1 MKGYRQR
8 PKVKKKARAAAKL
21 PENIAWKNNYNK
33 TVLPKRR
40 KEVIRDLGGK
50 CFVCGTNRRLEFHH
64 IKYTRS
70 SKRSWNEVEALKHP
84 ERFRLLCHKCHNVVT
99 YGLLDTK
106 RTKLVFKKI
115 GKIQGFDNNTVK
127 KIIAK
132 LGKV

>member
-1 MKGYRQR
+1 MILVLSKQGTRYRITSK
-8 PKVKKKARAAAKL
+8 KVNKL
-21 PENIAWKNNYNK
+21 
-33 TVLPKRR
+33 
-40 KEVIRDLGGK
+40 LGGK
-50 CFVCGTNRRLEFHH
+50 CIFCGSKTALQRHH
-64 IKYTRS
+64 IKYDKYYQKNR
-70 SKRSWNEVEALKHP
+70 KVNGKWVGYRLNPVYEALKHP

>member
-1 MKGYRQR
+1 MLVLSKQETRYSIAS
-8 PKVKKKARAAAKL
+8 KKANKL
-21 PENIAWKNNYNK
+21 
-33 TVLPKRR
+33 
-40 KEVIRDLGGK
+40 LGGK
-50 CFVCGTNRRLEFHH
+50 CIFCGSRTTLQRHH
-64 IKYTRS
+64 IKYDKYYPK
-70 SKRSWNEVEALKHP
+70 KRKVNGKWVGYRLNPVYEALKHP
-84 ERFRLLCHKCHNVVT
+84 ERFRLLCQKCHNVVT

>member
-1 MKGYRQR
+1 MTLTRYRIAR
-8 PKVKKKARAAAKL
+8 KKVEPKLDGKC
-21 PENIAWKNNYNK
+21 IFCGSK
-33 TVLPKRR
+33 TNLQLHHRTYDKSYPKRR
-40 KEVIRDLGGK
+40 KVNGK
-50 CFVCGTNRRLEFHH
+50 LVGYRLNPV
-64 IKYTRS
+64 Y
-70 SKRSWNEVEALKHP
+70 EALKHP